1 MVGRFER
8 NKDLLQEA
16 VESTATH
23 VGRIATIITTA
34 VADITR
40 EIGDLVTDGLEMR
53 DAVKRAELDEADDP
67 AALPR
72 ARTGRDSLL
81 DDLDDSE
88 RRADRDDDL
97 DDHRA

>member
-23 VGRIATIITTA
+23 VGRIATIITGA

-53 DAVKRAELDEADDP
+53 DAARRAELDAADDAP
-67 AALPR
+67 ALPPARGGR
-72 ARTGRDSLL
+72 ASLL
-81 DDLDDSE
+81 DDLDAGE
-88 RRADRDDDL
+88 RRDDHEEDV
-97 DDHRA
+97 DDHRV

>member
-23 VGRIATIITTA
+23 VGRIATIITGA

-53 DAVKRAELDEADDP
+53 DAAKRAELDAVEEPP
-67 AALPR
+67 ALLA
-72 ARTGRDSLL
+72 ARGDKASLL
-81 DDLDDSE
+81 DDLDAGA
-88 RRADRDDDL
+88 RRDDRDDEV
-97 DDHRA
+97 DDQRV

>member
-40 EIGDLVTDGLEMR
+40 EIGDLVTDGFEMR
-53 DAVKRAELDEADDP
+53 DRCI
-67 AALPR
+67 
-72 ARTGRDSLL
+72 
-81 DDLDDSE
+81 
-88 RRADRDDDL
+88 
-97 DDHRA
+97 

>member
-23 VGRIATIITTA
+23 VGRIATIITGA

-53 DAVKRAELDEADDP
+53 DAAKRAQLDDVDDV
-67 AALPR
+67 AALPT
-72 ARTGRDSLL
+72 ARSAADQDLEDL
-81 DDLDDSE
+81 ADLDVDPTRE
-88 RRADRDDDL
+88 GDI
-97 DDHRA
+97 DDHRV

>member
-23 VGRIATIITTA
+23 VGRIATIITGA

-53 DAVKRAELDEADDP
+53 DAAKRAELDADDAP
-67 AALPR
+67 ALPP
-72 ARTGRDSLL
+72 ARTGRASLL
-81 DDLDDSE
+81 DDLDDGAH
-88 RRADRDDDL
+88 RDDRDQDVDN
-97 DDHRA
+97 HRA